1 MDKNKMIK
9 QLNVALMEMDMA
21 FDALAMAGM
30 IDEAAA
36 LGRVI
41 NQTTQKVDEM
51 QTELGLSAMLQKA
64 FGPLNA

>member
-1 MDKNKMIK
+1 MNTKNQLK

-21 FDALAMAGM
+21 FEALAMAGLM
-30 IDEAAA
+30 DEAAA

-41 NQTTQKVDEM
+41 NSTTQRVDEL
-51 QTELGLSAMLQKA
+51 QTELGLSSMLQKA

>member
-1 MDKNKMIK
+1 MNTKNQLK

-21 FDALAMAGM
+21 FEALAMAGL

-41 NQTTQKVDEM
+41 NSTTQRVDELLKKNNF
-51 QTELGLSAMLQKA
+51 E
-64 FGPLNA
+64 NA

>member
-1 MDKNKMIK
+1 MDNSKMIK

-30 IDEAAA
+30 IEEAAA

>member
-1 MDKNKMIK
+1 MDTNKVIR

-30 IDEAAA
+30 IEEAAA

-41 NQTTQKVDEM
+41 NSTTQKVDELL
-51 QTELGLSAMLQKA
+51 TKNSLE
-64 FGPLNA
+64 NA